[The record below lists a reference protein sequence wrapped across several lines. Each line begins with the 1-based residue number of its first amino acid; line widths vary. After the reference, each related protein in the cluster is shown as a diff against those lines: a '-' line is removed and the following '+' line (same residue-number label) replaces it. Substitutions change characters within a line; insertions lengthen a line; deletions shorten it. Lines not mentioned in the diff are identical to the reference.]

1 MGQSLKTI
9 LWELAEKVGGEL
21 GYEVVEVSLAREG
34 SKRLLRVFID
44 HPEGIGV
51 EDCTDFSRRFSALL
65 DEEDPIPT
73 SYLLEVS
80 SPGIERPLTKPEH
93 FQRFNGEGV
102 ELRLYSPYLG
112 RRKFKG
118 RIAGWSDSEDGEV
131 VLEMDGEQVSIP
143 WPLIAKARLS
153 YLD

>member
-1 MGQSLKTI
+1 MGQSIKTI
-9 LWELAEKVGGEL
+9 LWELAERVGAEL
-21 GYEVVEVSLAREG
+21 GYEIVDLDLTREG
-34 SKRLLRVFID
+34 LKRILRVFID

-51 EDCTDFSRRFSALL
+51 EDCTDFSQRFSALL

-93 FQRFNGEGV
+93 FQRFAGEGV
-102 ELRLYSPYLG
+102 ELKLYSPYSG

-118 RIAGWSDSEDGEV
+118 RIAGWSDAEDGAVLIEV
-131 VLEMDGEQVSIP
+131 NGEEIQIP
-143 WPLIAKARLS
+143 WPLIAKARLL
-153 YLD
+153 YID